1 MREPESRDKR
11 EVETPTS
18 FLVSYPNLLICLTS
32 GVHRAAFKLDIMEE
46 NKRNEELQSRRD
58 FFKKAAKGVLPILGA
73 VVLASAPG
81 IVKAVEKAPMGCDY
95 GCSLAC
101 RDGCQGTCQG
111 RCVRS
116 CLGGCD
122 EGCQGQCRYSCSG
135 SCYHSSK

>member
-1 MREPESRDKR
+1 
-11 EVETPTS
+11 
-18 FLVSYPNLLICLTS
+18 
-32 GVHRAAFKLDIMEE
+32 MEE
-46 NKRNEELQSRRD
+46 NKRKEELQSRRD
-58 FFKKAAKGVLPILGA
+58 FFKKAAKAALPVVGA
-73 VVLASAPG
+73 IVLAGAPS
-81 IVKAVEKAPMGCDY
+81 IVKAVEKTPMGCDY

-135 SCYHSSK
+135 SCYHGSK